1 MTTRAAANQ
10 SSADRPKL
18 ADSGLSYQAQETASC
33 LTLAHPSPFGYHG
46 SAMESA
52 DLAPGTRHPLPRR
65 TFVTLVAGG
74 LLATPRAAEAQK
86 PGKVPHMGI
95 LGLGPVP
102 TARAL
107 AESASTNPFWQSMRQ
122 LGWVDGQNMVV
133 ERRFGET
140 TDQLRRGA
148 AELVRLKVDVLFVS
162 SAGLAKLLQL
172 ETKTIPIVVGRA
184 DEDLVAAALVESLAK
199 PGGNITGSQL
209 LNDDLVPKRL
219 ELLKAV
225 VPNLSKAALLR
236 EDVTTSVLPGIG
248 RRSDEQ
254 IALAARNL
262 GIDIHT
268 FTVRNAEDLAAA
280 FLGMRKNR
288 DQGVAVMSPAF
299 MFVHRKAVLELAA
312 AHGIPAIYEL
322 QMFVE
327 AGGLMSYGVNVSEM
341 ERRAANYVDKILRG
355 AKPADLP
362 IEQPTKFELV
372 INAKTAKA
380 MGLTIPPSLL
390 ARADQVIE

>member
-1 MTTRAAANQ
+1 
-10 SSADRPKL
+10 
-18 ADSGLSYQAQETASC
+18 
-33 LTLAHPSPFGYHG
+33 
-46 SAMESA
+46 
-52 DLAPGTRHPLPRR
+52 
-65 TFVTLVAGG
+65 
-74 LLATPRAAEAQK
+74 
-86 PGKVPHMGI
+86 
-95 LGLGPVP
+95 
-102 TARAL
+102 
-107 AESASTNPFWQSMRQ
+107 MRQ

-148 AELVRLKVDVLFVS
+148 ADLVRLKVDVLFVS

-184 DEDLVAAALVESLAK
+184 DEDLVAAGLVESLAQ

-236 EDVTTSVLPGIG
+236 EGVTTSVLPGIG
-248 RRSDEQ
+248 PRSDEQ
-254 IALAARNL
+254 VALAARNL

-268 FTVRNAEDLAAA
+268 FTVRKAEDLAAA
-280 FLGMRKNR
+280 FFGMKKNR

-299 MFVHRKAVLELAA
+299 MFVHRKAVLKLAA
-312 AHGIPAIYEL
+312 AHGIPAVYEL
-322 QMFVE
+322 QVFVE

-341 ERRAANYVDKILRG
+341 QLRAAHYVDKILRG
-355 AKPADLP
+355 ARPADLP

-372 INAKTAKA
+372 INLKTAKA
-380 MGLTIPPSLL
+380 LGLTIPPSLL
-390 ARADQVIE
+390 TRADQVIE